1 MTPLER
7 RKLFCSV
14 TFHIVAITCV
24 IWSLYVLIDRTYQE
38 IRDGEPLQWPFWTK
52 LIVVAIGFTGGLVFM
67 YIQCKV
73 YVHLCKKWKAYNRI
87 IVVQDAPEGVHKPAD
102 GQLNKSSH
110 SSVLPD
116 ISSSRRSS
124 SAPLHHHYRTN
135 NEVASGSP
143 VTGTSNAVSNG
154 NSGSSATFT
163 TEKTNAET
171 QTALR
176 GVAILENTEC
186 QAKAQGAN
194 CNESNRDHNTVF
206 FTECECK
213 RKNGSGSSQAANSN
227 PKTSSSKKPKHST
240 STPNISMQSTMSTAS
255 RISRKEQLTKKT
267 SSTSVKTSE
276 NNRPEPVNRNHS
288 FSPSS
293 RRRRSEL
300 PGSPDDQPP
309 ERLRPKR
316 RNTVVS
322 PIHVIHKKI

>member
-1 MTPLER
+1 
-7 RKLFCSV
+7 
-14 TFHIVAITCV
+14 
-24 IWSLYVLIDRTYQE
+24 
-38 IRDGEPLQWPFWTK
+38 
-52 LIVVAIGFTGGLVFM
+52 M

-135 NEVASGSP
+135 NEVANSSGSP
-143 VTGTSNAVSNG
+143 ALTGTSNAVSTRGSG
-154 NSGSSATFT
+154 NSGGGGVATFTVT

-186 QAKAQGAN
+186 QAKAEGAN

-213 RKNGSGSSQAANSN
+213 RKGSSQA
-227 PKTSSSKKPKHST
+227 PKTSLPTSSSKKPKHST
-240 STPNISMQSTMSTAS
+240 STPNISMQTTVSSTSAS
-255 RISRKEQLTKKT
+255 RISRKEQLTKKSSMT
-267 SSTSVKTSE
+267 SSSSTVKTSE
-276 NNRPEPVNRNHS
+276 NNRPPPVNRNHS

>member
-1 MTPLER
+1 MEHFSLLM
-7 RKLFCSV
+7 LF
-14 TFHIVAITCV
+14 
-24 IWSLYVLIDRTYQE
+24 E
-38 IRDGEPLQWPFWTK
+38 I
-52 LIVVAIGFTGGLVFM
+52 
-67 YIQCKV
+67 IQTLLGKIHWN
-73 YVHLCKKWKAYNRI
+73 YYLF
-87 IVVQDAPEGVHKPAD
+87 QDAPEGVHKPAD

-143 VTGTSNAVSNG
+143 VTGTSNAVSTG

-255 RISRKEQLTKKT
+255 RISRKEQLTKKA

-322 PIHVIHKKI
+322 PIHVIHKKIWTQKFILKHSEKYSCLSLSLSVYSHFKNCYGFFFDKFFFSWWYLLESG

>member
-1 MTPLER
+1 M
-7 RKLFCSV
+7 
-14 TFHIVAITCV
+14 
-24 IWSLYVLIDRTYQE
+24 
-38 IRDGEPLQWPFWTK
+38 
-52 LIVVAIGFTGGLVFM
+52 
-67 YIQCKV
+67 
-73 YVHLCKKWKAYNRI
+73 
-87 IVVQDAPEGVHKPAD
+87 
-102 GQLNKSSH
+102 
-110 SSVLPD
+110 LPD

-143 VTGTSNAVSNG
+143 VTGTSNAVSTG
-154 NSGSSATFT
+154 NTGGST

-186 QAKAQGAN
+186 RQAKAQGAN

-213 RKNGSGSSQAANSN
+213 RKNGSSAGSSQAANSN
-227 PKTSSSKKPKHST
+227 PKTSSSIGKKPKHST
-240 STPNISMQSTMSTAS
+240 STPNISMQSTMSTTT

-276 NNRPEPVNRNHS
+276 NTRPEPVNRNHS